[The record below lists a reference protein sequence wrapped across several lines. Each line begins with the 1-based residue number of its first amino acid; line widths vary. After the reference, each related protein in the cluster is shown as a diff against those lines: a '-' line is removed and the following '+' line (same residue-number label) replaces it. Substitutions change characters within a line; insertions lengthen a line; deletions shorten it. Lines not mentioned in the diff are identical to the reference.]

1 MEILLVA
8 LRFESCLA
16 TIRAW
21 QGLSR
26 MTLGT
31 ETNNI
36 RTQDWAQ
43 AGSQVTVSIF
53 KIAIP
58 GIFNQERHIIS
69 GVL

>member
-36 RTQDWAQ
+36 RTQD
-43 AGSQVTVSIF
+43 
-53 KIAIP
+53 
-58 GIFNQERHIIS
+58 
-69 GVL
+69 